1 MTRAELQEA
10 LTTRTREMRAAQKA
24 YFAAARANRF
34 RGDELATAQRLEREV
49 DALLAPLPNAPCSDP
64 SPGESP

>member
-10 LTTRTREMRAAQKA
+10 LTSRTREMRAAQRA
-24 YFAAARANRF
+24 YFAAARTNRF

-49 DALLAPLPNAPCSDP
+49 DALLAQIAQLDAPEPAQRSLF
-64 SPGESP
+64 